1 MWKSR
6 FSYIAAIA
14 LAAVGLR
21 SVPATPTL
29 ARRDPHAPEYR
40 ARRRRVSYEEHVRN
54 RMRASGKSM

>member
-6 FSYIAAIA
+6 LSYIAAMA

-21 SVPATPTL
+21 SVPVTPTF

-40 ARRRRVSYEEHVRN
+40 ARRRRVSYEDHVRA
-54 RMRASGKSM
+54 RMRQNGKVM